1 MSCIS
6 ITDFFPPSVRL
17 SLRLRHSL
25 VPSLSLELIICNCKK
40 LYGVIYLF
48 FLGGGSRC
56 LILINRIT
64 AEQDLGYWR
73 ILPIVRA
80 CRVSLNKQAN
90 IRKLQN
96 FAHSKVLVY
105 ISSKITIQVGGGGG
119 SRNLYDGFGLRF
131 MPSSVTLQFCRIRVG
146 HFGFVTGS
154 VTSICP
160 SVAWL
165 VGWLLAWLV

>member
-25 VPSLSLELIICNCKK
+25 VPSLSLELIITAKNCM
-40 LYGVIYLF
+40 VLF
-48 FLGGGSRC
+48 FLGGGGSRC